1 MAPPS
6 ERLIKKDQIC
16 AVNIER
22 DKNEVEVPYNLYCNG
37 KKQRLDTV
45 ETDSIIITPSPSPSP
60 PSLLH
65 CQRTHIPSQIYLYP
79 GRHTSTMKLPIG
91 RCSTRRHRSH
101 RHHGQELKDGI
112 LTSLQPL
119 HPHFPDIIPP
129 YDPTHTHLRSSSSA
143 SSYMYASS
151 VASAAATAVSGLA
164 DSPVVTTISDM
175 SAAATT
181 ATGVSPWRFLLIFT
195 LGGLFFSTA
204 LALGVAFYTFGVD
217 NVKRFTKIGLL
228 IVSKVWESF
237 VLALSLARKELLG
250 IEDEDETK
258 TTTDTDTVGDDDKSP
273 DLVLKQ
279 QRQVEKKQWKWRD
292 AWQVLKAQLAET
304 RKTATQGVEAL
315 KQESTLYAAAV
326 GQPGLIPFQYAIQKL
341 FPYSLTTILEDSLK
355 DSLRGIEPTKTIKR
369 MKVNRFS
376 AGDRSPVFQGARMY
390 EIDGAMAFDFDIKWE
405 SELEAEIQIYTVGG
419 FKLLPVLIKKLKFA
433 GVVRVVLAP
442 LIKEPPGYGAMLI
455 SLTSP
460 PDLSLDVKVLGAELT
475 KFRFLKSEITQVMQ
489 QAVVDNLL
497 WPKRNVIPIKGEASS
512 NAGPFGTGVGY
523 GQLLKNDQLKVLQT
537 TDPFLET
544 EQKFANS
551 DQQLVREVNQKRK
564 QLDTDKGDHAIVINE
579 QDDSIE
585 TNNTTDTTS
594 TTTNYNDDADSIASK
609 KSNDGAEQKT
619 PWWNNIRNVFGG
631 EATATTT

>member
-1 MAPPS
+1 
-6 ERLIKKDQIC
+6 
-16 AVNIER
+16 
-22 DKNEVEVPYNLYCNG
+22 
-37 KKQRLDTV
+37 
-45 ETDSIIITPSPSPSP
+45 
-60 PSLLH
+60 
-65 CQRTHIPSQIYLYP
+65 
-79 GRHTSTMKLPIG
+79 MKLPTG
-91 RCSTRRHRSH
+91 RCSTRIRHHH
-101 RHHGQELKDGI
+101 RHHGQELNDSI

-119 HPHFPDIIPP
+119 RPHFPDIIPH
-129 YDPTHTHLRSSSSA
+129 YIDSTLDKSLRSSPPSD
-143 SSYMYASS
+143 SSYVYASS
-151 VASAAATAVSGLA
+151 VASAAATAVSGLV
-164 DSPVVTTISDM
+164 DSPVGTTISDI

-228 IVSKVWESF
+228 IVSKVWDSF
-237 VLALSLARKELLG
+237 VLALKLARKELLG
-250 IEDEDETK
+250 IEDETET
-258 TTTDTDTVGDDDKSP
+258 TIDTDTIADEAKSS
-273 DLVLKQ
+273 DLVLKQQ

-292 AWQVLKAQLAET
+292 AWQVLKSQLAET
-304 RKTATQGVEAL
+304 RKTATEGVEAL

-326 GQPGLIPFQYAIQKL
+326 GQPGLLPLQYAVQKL

-369 MKVNRFS
+369 MKVNRFT

-390 EIDGAMAFDFDIKWE
+390 EIDDAMAFDFDVKWE

-433 GVVRVVLAP
+433 GVVRVVMTP

-497 WPKRNVIPIKGEASS
+497 WPKRNVIPIKSEAST

-523 GQLLKNDQLKVLQT
+523 GQLLKNEQLRVLQT
-537 TDPFLET
+537 IDPLLAT
-544 EQKFANS
+544 EQKLANS
-551 DQQLVREVNQKRK
+551 DQLLVREVNQKRK
-564 QLDTDKGDHAIVINE
+564 QLDTEKGEHAIVINE

-585 TNNTTDTTS
+585 TKNETATTTS
-594 TTTNYNDDADSIASK
+594 DKNSAARKTKYDK
-609 KSNDGAEQKT
+609 AEQT
-619 PWWNNIRNVFGG
+619 PWWNNVRNIFGR
-631 EATATTT
+631 EATATTTTT